1 MPFEGMDITS
11 VWAMFGAILA
21 ASIFFLVL
29 GTVGMKGDKKEDE
42 LHKTEG

>member
-1 MPFEGMDITS
+1 MDITG

-29 GTVGMKGDKKEDE
+29 GTVGMKSDKKEDE
-42 LHKTEG
+42 LHKAEG